1 MNVEDLNIEIYA
13 ELDDLKSSD
22 PAFLDIQKK
31 THEYRQANL
40 DYFGL
45 LDSRAKKIQLTD
57 INGKVVDNGYFELF
71 YRPDYLAR
79 NIQLRNEYNQY
90 FEKNKDKITSVEY
103 QTVLK
108 AYEKLV
114 EKCKEDEIAIGRD
127 KLFDEMVMHFN
138 HNIHTPKGGSLSAD
152 SLARNMAARYYM
164 GLLKRQYN
172 AAAKIIESGTEK
184 EKSEALKWQDDI
196 ISSLYS
202 GKFEENIDNFIKN
215 HPVGKLVYDSVN
227 SNYAHPYSAGLDL
240 KGVSI
245 LDSSIKTS
253 LINYKNELE
262 LKVIGLHTIDDGA
275 NKADLEPNRATALE
289 YVYEIEELCDIYK
302 LTKQDSDK
310 IDFDAYEFKVTN
322 ELTGSFDD
330 KLETIRQKL
339 FNDYN
344 RTVEKEVDDAIASQ
358 QKLYDDAMR
367 KKYSADADFH
377 ALEKEYTEKKSRYEK
392 AKSNLE
398 KISKLEFADET
409 TRKVNEGVV
418 KHQEGEYNEISERYG
433 NAASKASSISRQ
445 AEAIKI
451 KLDQMKAGKNDL
463 LMQKYKENP
472 YQQETNIGLRKGTHK
487 IVDTEI
493 LDNGIKNDKYE
504 VLLPASVQA
513 NRMVK
518 FLGYFGTGKVSRE
531 DYFDFI
537 QNDSKNIELL
547 KKANVELPVKKTV
560 NEGIEPGIAALEMRN
575 KQLNDEQK
583 EEAKPEEIKAEV
595 KPEEVKEEV
604 KQENPPVMP
613 KENPEENK
621 DENIINNNEAENKPE
636 ENKPEEVVE
645 EEPEVEIDYSTI
657 KILQEA
663 RAAAKPSDKKNPTF
677 EEAHRGMVKLGILV
691 DSVAA
696 GNKGV
701 WFGSKEY
708 DDILKGLKAVKISED
723 YLNENAATADPK
735 KLQEDR
741 IALMEAKKL
750 LAVQMKYYLKRKDLE
765 KAERVNNN
773 KRENSNSEKRRTIMS
788 EVNAIFAENIA
799 ADEKALGLDPNRDK
813 FYENTMTEIKYFH
826 TLDMKNPELKDL
838 FVSFGNL
845 MKQKP
850 ENMTSRERL
859 EELSATYKRLFLA
872 ADKYKKDSPVRAS
885 LLELG
890 VNVAGYFLRETA
902 EYLPDRLDTL
912 KQKLENINKEYKV
925 NIDTNVSKPEE
936 AAHSYDDIIRH
947 NDVIIKD
954 QSKSIFNKEFHKKE
968 AAEEMAL
975 FINNE
980 EVEGY
985 KADFDND
992 EKKALNQIRQSAY
1005 HNIFADIQKSK
1016 AVIFNPVKFAQDA
1029 GQFRTDMKNEYN
1041 AFHKAFGEKLSAEFS
1056 LSGKNI
1062 SGDNAWTVNDI
1073 DLSLD
1078 SIKRIKDA
1086 AFKEVIVKE
1095 MTKLGNAAKKN
1106 DKADIEKGLNE
1117 LNKLSELS
1125 GKIGA
1130 EAVYNSAIEVEGKQ
1144 VTVKHLEDVVKAKAN
1159 KALEVKAQKQN
1170 DKQPVKPQTGMKK

>member
-1 MNVEDLNIEIYA
+1 MSVEDLNIEIYA
-13 ELDDLKSSD
+13 ELDDLKTND

-31 THEYRQANL
+31 TYEYRQANL
-40 DYFGL
+40 DYYGL
-45 LDSRAKKIQLTD
+45 LDSRAKKIQLID
-57 INGKVVDNGYFELF
+57 INGKAVDNGDFELF

-114 EKCKEDEIAIGRD
+114 EKCKEDEITIGRD
-127 KLFDEMVMHFN
+127 KLLDEMVMHFN

-184 EKSEALKWQDDI
+184 EKAEALKWQDDI

-227 SNYAHPYSAGLDL
+227 SNYAHQYSAGLDL
-240 KGVSI
+240 QGVRI
-245 LDSSIKTS
+245 LDSGIKTS

-262 LKVIGLHTIDDGA
+262 LKVIGLHTIDDGT
-275 NKADLEPNRATALE
+275 NKADLEQNRATALE

-302 LTKQDSDK
+302 LTTQGNGK

-330 KLETIRQKL
+330 KLETIRKKL
-339 FNDYN
+339 FDDYN
-344 RTVEKEVDDAIASQ
+344 ITVEKEVNDAIASQ
-358 QKLYDDAMR
+358 QKLYDDAIR

-377 ALEKEYTEKKSRYEK
+377 ALEKEYKEKKSRYEK

-418 KHQEGEYNEISERYG
+418 KHQEEEYKEISERYG
-433 NAASKASSISRQ
+433 NAASRASSISRQ

-493 LDNGIKNDKYE
+493 FDNGIKNDKYE
-504 VLLPASVQA
+504 VLPPSSVQA
-513 NRMVK
+513 NRMLK
-518 FLGYFGTGKVSRE
+518 FIGYFGTGKVSRE
-531 DYFDFI
+531 EYYDFI
-537 QNDSKNIELL
+537 QNDPKNIELL
-547 KKANVELPVKKTV
+547 KKASEELPVKRTV

-575 KQLNDEQK
+575 RQLNDEQK
-583 EEAKPEEIKAEV
+583 EEAKPEEVKPEEVKAEV
-595 KPEEVKEEV
+595 KPEEVK
-604 KQENPPVMP
+604 
-613 KENPEENK
+613 
-621 DENIINNNEAENKPE
+621 
-636 ENKPEEVVE
+636 E

-677 EEAHRGMVKLGILV
+677 EEAHRGVVKLSVLV

-788 EVNAIFAENIA
+788 EVNAIIAENIA

-872 ADKYKKDSPVRAS
+872 ADKYKKDSPVRES

-902 EYLPDRLDTL
+902 EYLPNKLDTL
-912 KQKLENINKEYKV
+912 KQKLEKINKKYKV
-925 NIDTNVSKPEE
+925 NIDTDVSKPEE

-968 AAEEMAL
+968 SAEEMAI

-1016 AVIFNPVKFAQDA
+1016 AVIFNPVKFTFDA
-1029 GQFRTDMKNEYN
+1029 GQFRTEMRKEYN

-1062 SGDNAWTVNDI
+1062 SGDNVWTVNDI

-1095 MTKLGNAAKKN
+1095 MTKLGNAARKN

-1117 LNKLSELS
+1117 LNKLRELS